1 LRKKHVLTL
10 VASVTALLVLAAVAL
25 AQQNVYTV
33 SGTVPSGGTKAK
45 PKPIGLKFG
54 YTVGEATGNLA
65 SPVTTY
71 KITFQGLKADTSA
84 VKGKCTAASI
94 NAAQSNSGCAANA
107 KVGSGT
113 VKALVGTAGQPTDP
127 NAKCDL
133 DLTIYSGGGKHLTLY
148 LAGDTPNCI
157 AHIAQAI
164 DAPLTASSTGSSL
177 SFTVPPTLLHPVTGL
192 DVAVTSVQSTI
203 KKITKGKKGFFA
215 SVGCSGQRKV
225 SVQFTA
231 ENGQTESAENT
242 AGKC

>member
-1 LRKKHVLTL
+1 LRKKHLLTL

-54 YTVGEATGNLA
+54 YTVGEAAGNLS

-71 KITFQGLKADTSA
+71 KITFQGLKADTT
-84 VKGKCTAASI
+84 VPKTKCTAASI
-94 NAAQSNSGCAANA
+94 NAATNDSGCPASA
-107 KVGSGT
+107 KVGSGM

-133 DLTIYSGGGKHLTLY
+133 NLTIYNAGSKHLTLY
-148 LAGDTPNCI
+148 LAGDPPNCI

-164 DAPLTASSTGSSL
+164 DAPLTANATGSSL
-177 SFTVPPTLLHPVTGL
+177 SFTVPPSLLHPVTGL

-203 KKITKGKKGFFA
+203 KKISKGKKGFF
-215 SVGCSGQRKV
+215 SSFGCKGQRKV
-225 SVQFTA
+225 SVEFTA
-231 ENGQTESAENT
+231 ENGQVGSAEST
-242 AGKC
+242 TGKC